1 MECLL
6 FAGGECWIKDDF
18 LKVVLSVLPVFLPFG
33 VCINAGRG
41 ELTLFTSAS
50 CCIKISSV
58 CSFSDTVVTAGSV
71 SMADDSDWLPSVLL
85 EVGGVLLSTALVFCL
100 WPMGEEKVG
109 FWLTLSLTK
118 PLEGSMSA
126 KERGMLSP

>member
-18 LKVVLSVLPVFLPFG
+18 LKVVLSWLPVFLPFG

-58 CSFSDTVVTAGSV
+58 FSFSDTVVTAGSV
-71 SMADDSDWLPSVLL
+71 SMAVDSDWLLCCWRWAVSCCQLPWFSVSVLQ
-85 EVGGVLLSTALVFCL
+85 G
-100 WPMGEEKVG
+100 K
-109 FWLTLSLTK
+109 
-118 PLEGSMSA
+118 
-126 KERGMLSP
+126 RR